1 MGFSRRA
8 FKRFLE
14 STRLSSPPR
23 QPAVECQDT
32 DELAQNVWSDSKA
45 EEERKRALAQ
55 ATELWG
61 QGEKRSAFEVMRQ
74 ARFEHG
80 ISTDLQFEY
89 GRRAF
94 EEGHYWAAREAFHDA
109 VQLDCT
115 RLDAI
120 EMFLEANY
128 ASPGAK
134 GVTTQALSNLARVL
148 PFASTFDHEAASLL
162 LPSMQLVAVVDEK
175 VRMLRY
181 SEDQVAQHIGYLAGT
196 ASDDWGHSAD
206 AEVVEKTMAKLI
218 IALARRDYHVA
229 YRLLDVVSPD
239 IKPKRALRLAIRKE
253 LRNNQYEDARMLLE
267 HYRSIDPEDVW
278 SRQQL
283 KKLKRSNRFLSNY
296 ELTTKGFPLPNGVG
310 EAAYVPNHS
319 RIFYLLHTAL
329 PHHSVGYAT
338 RTHGLLRG
346 IRSHGWD
353 VQGVTRLG
361 YPYDM
366 PNMDAIGPIEPTVI
380 IDGVP
385 YHRLST
391 TEGLEKKAPIQRYIA
406 RYAKALKKFAAE
418 GRPFVL
424 HAASNHWNGLAGVTA
439 ARQLGIPSIYEVR
452 GLWEITRGSRNPEWM
467 GGPMYEY
474 MARLETDAARN
485 ADRVITITNAL
496 RDELIQRGVNGDKIS
511 VVPNGVETSRFRPR
525 VRNQE
530 LAERL
535 GVHDKTVVGYVGTIL
550 DYEGIEL
557 LIDVAGKL
565 KEERED
571 VAFLLVGDGAEL
583 PQFRERVERENLA
596 DIMMFTGRIPHHEV
610 EDYYS
615 IIDICP
621 FPRLPLP
628 VTEIVSPLKPFEAMA
643 MQKAVIVSSVAALAE
658 IVTDGTT
665 GLIFTKGSSDSL
677 AEKLR
682 LLLDDSGLRKR
693 LASSGREWVERER
706 DWESLSE
713 DIGQIYA
720 SLGGHIKEV

>member
-1 MGFSRRA
+1 MRISRKA
-8 FKRFLE
+8 IKRFFEL
-14 STRLSSPPR
+14 TRLSSPTEQQAAER
-23 QPAVECQDT
+23 QGSEDFIQG
-32 DELAQNVWSDSKA
+32 AQSDSKVD
-45 EEERKRALAQ
+45 EGHKLALAR
-55 ATELWG
+55 AAELWG

-74 ARFEHG
+74 ARFDYG
-80 ISTDLQFEY
+80 ISADLQLEY

-109 VQLDCT
+109 VQLDRT

-134 GVTTQALSNLARVL
+134 GVTTQAISDLARLL
-148 PFASTFDHEAASLL
+148 PFASTFDQDAASLL

-175 VRMLRY
+175 IRMLRY
-181 SEDQVAQHIGYLAGT
+181 SEDRVAQHIGYLAVT
-196 ASDDWGHSAD
+196 ASDDWGHSED
-206 AEVVEKTMAKLI
+206 VDVVEKTMAMLI

-253 LRNNQYEDARMLLE
+253 LRNKQYEDARMLLE

-278 SRQQL
+278 ARQQL

-296 ELTTKGFPLPNGVG
+296 ELTTKGFPFPNGMDHT
-310 EAAYVPNHS
+310 AYVPNPS

-366 PNMDAIGPIEPTVI
+366 PNMEAIGPIEPTVV
-380 IDGVP
+380 IDDVP

-406 RYAKALKKFAAE
+406 RYTKALKQFAAQ
-418 GRPFVL
+418 GKPFVL

-452 GLWEITRGSRNPEWM
+452 GLWEITRGSRNPDWM
-467 GGPMYEY
+467 GGPMYKY

-496 RDELIQRGVNGDKIS
+496 RDELIRRGVNRDKIS

-525 VRNQE
+525 ARNQQ

-535 GVHDKTVVGYVGTIL
+535 GVQNKTVIGYVGTIL
-550 DYEGIEL
+550 DYEGIDL

-583 PQFRERVERENLA
+583 PQFRERIQHENLA
-596 DIMMFTGRIPHHEV
+596 DIVMFTGRVPHHEV

-643 MQKAVIVSSVAALAE
+643 MQKAVVVSNVDALAE

-682 LLLDDSGLRKR
+682 LLLDDSELRKY
-693 LASSGREWVERER
+693 LASSGKEWVQRER
-706 DWESLSE
+706 DWKHLSKQ
-713 DIGQIYA
+713 IGQIYA
-720 SLGGHIKEV
+720 SLGGQAEGA